1 MAEPK
6 YSKRAR
12 KDAAALVASAAAA
25 VNASLALKGQM
36 KEVKQADPAE
46 ILGWAKRIAQLA
58 DDKLAEDVVLLDMR
72 EFCSFTDYFLIVT
85 GRNTRQVK
93 GIYDEI
99 LIKMKQESR
108 LIARGVAGETEADWI
123 VVDYV
128 DIVVHIMTPEQR
140 TFYRLEE
147 LWSDVPRV
155 PVELSERPAVV
166 ASDDAGYT
174 DDTDD
179 DY

>member
-25 VNASLALKGQM
+25 VTASLALKGQT
-36 KEVKQADPAE
+36 KEIKQADPADV
-46 ILGWAKRIAQLA
+46 LRWALRIAQLA

-72 EFCSFTDYFLIVT
+72 EFCSFTDYFLIAT

-93 GIYDEI
+93 GIYDEV
-99 LIKMKQESR
+99 LLKMRQESR
-108 LIARGVAGETEADWI
+108 LFARGVAGETEADWI
-123 VVDYV
+123 VIDFI
-128 DIVVHIMTPEQR
+128 DIVVHVMTPEQR

-155 PVELSERPAVV
+155 AVELTERPAAVDG
-166 ASDDAGYT
+166 DDA

-179 DY
+179 DF